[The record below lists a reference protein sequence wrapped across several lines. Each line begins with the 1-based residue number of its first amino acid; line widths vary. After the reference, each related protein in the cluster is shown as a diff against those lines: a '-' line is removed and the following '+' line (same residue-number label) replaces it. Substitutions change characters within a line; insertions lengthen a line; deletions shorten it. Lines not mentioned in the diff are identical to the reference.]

1 MTIKLNGH
9 DVEFD
14 AFDLEY
20 MAAYQDGCAM
30 VTEVYN
36 QPQSEGVSAIDRLRA
51 MCDATLEFFE
61 GCLGEEKTREI
72 FGERLNVKTLIE
84 GFTAFTTAVN
94 AELQQFG
101 AKMASG
107 GMNRAKRRAHN

>member
-9 DVEFD
+9 DVDFD
-14 AFDLEY
+14 VFDLEC
-20 MAAYQDGCAM
+20 MAAYQNGCDT
-30 VTEVYN
+30 VSEIYN
-36 QPQSEGVSAIDRLRA
+36 QPQGEGVSVIDRLRA

-61 GCLGEEKTREI
+61 VCLGEEKTSEI
-72 FGERLNVKTLIE
+72 FGGRMNVKTLIE
-84 GFTAFTTAVN
+84 SFTEFTTAVN